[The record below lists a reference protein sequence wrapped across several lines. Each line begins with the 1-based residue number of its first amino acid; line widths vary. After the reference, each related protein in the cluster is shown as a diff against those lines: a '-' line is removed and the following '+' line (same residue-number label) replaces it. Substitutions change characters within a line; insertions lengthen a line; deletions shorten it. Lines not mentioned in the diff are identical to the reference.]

1 MAVVFRSPDGGTHTG
16 TITPELV
23 VYTNIAEGILPSDLT
38 GQALVITSVDG
49 LPPGTGDPAAVLAG
63 TGGIAVTDAG
73 EMDAVTWGTGR
84 HGATLEG
91 NGTVLVSGFV
101 EGSPGTTFTS
111 VAISGVAD
119 GDGSQVGYTAAWRIG
134 FVAETPGAPL
144 LQAMG
149 DGFGV
154 IPTYVT
160 GTLGVLG
167 QLFVHPSV
175 AAQQLSGPVGIATVA
190 GATIQQGWVQFL
202 WLIGLIS
209 IALGFINV
217 LPIPFLDG
225 GRVLFIVIEAVRR
238 KRLDPQR
245 EALAYAIGAAFV
257 ILAVVLI
264 TISDINHI
272 VGGAP

>member
-1 MAVVFRSPDGGTHTG
+1 
-16 TITPELV
+16 
-23 VYTNIAEGILPSDLT
+23 
-38 GQALVITSVDG
+38 
-49 LPPGTGDPAAVLAG
+49 
-63 TGGIAVTDAG
+63 
-73 EMDAVTWGTGR
+73 
-84 HGATLEG
+84 
-91 NGTVLVSGFV
+91 
-101 EGSPGTTFTS
+101 
-111 VAISGVAD
+111 
-119 GDGSQVGYTAAWRIG
+119 
-134 FVAETPGAPL
+134 
-144 LQAMG
+144 MG